1 MFNLKADEQGHQAT
15 RLEPAPLTGMGQ
27 EDVHKYTWLDI
38 SVDFT
43 AAFKGERGKERE
55 SATHQ
60 VSKKWILVSVEH
72 GI

>member
-1 MFNLKADEQGHQAT
+1 
-15 RLEPAPLTGMGQ
+15 MGQ